1 MALMQGDKEILA
13 PAADDYT
20 RVESQPAELSFH
32 VNDVPDEP
40 GIKVVR
46 YNLTFPEGGNAEEKY
61 VCENNAGFYVQTT
74 GGWVIDAN
82 SQKFAVP
89 GASEYDSYST
99 RLKGSKTSDSKSMT
113 ITVPNDGKLY
123 IAARSANSSAADR
136 TMALMQGD
144 KEILAPTVIQDA
156 DKFTAGD
163 ASAFPYV
170 VVDVKA
176 GDIQVVLNNGINFY
190 GIVYDALEGGPAGV
204 DYVWD
209 FSAPEWVDAMTGS
222 GIAANTNDSNWNL
235 EVDGLKVVSG
245 GGSIK
250 WNVSGETYYW
260 QPGGKSDGT
269 TRYFEFTTDVAGKLT
284 VYASN
289 TGSSEDLTRMVTVQV
304 GDAEPESLPGG
315 YSSSDLGHPVDFD
328 ITAGTVKIYP
338 TGNGLRFYKIEF
350 HSL

>member
-1 MALMQGDKEILA
+1 M
-13 PAADDYT
+13 
-20 RVESQPAELSFH
+20 
-32 VNDVPDEP
+32 
-40 GIKVVR
+40 VR
-46 YNLTFPEGGNAEEKY
+46 YSLTFPEGGNAEEKY
-61 VCENNAGFYVQTT
+61 VCENNAGFYVQTV

-82 SQKFAVP
+82 SQNFAVP
-89 GASEYDSYST
+89 GASEYVSYAT

-123 IAARSANSSAADR
+123 IAARSANASAADR
-136 TMALMQGD
+136 TMTLMQGD

-235 EVDGLKVVSG
+235 EVNGLKMIAG

-250 WNVSGETYYW
+250 WNFSGETYFW
-260 QPGGKSDGT
+260 QPGGAGSDAK
-269 TRYFEFTTDVAGKLT
+269 RYFEFTTEMPGKLT

-289 TGSSEDLTRMVTVQV
+289 TGGTEDLTRMVTVKV
-304 GDAEPESLPGG
+304 GDGAEESLPGG
-315 YSSSDLGHPVDFD
+315 YSSSNGAVPVEFNV
-328 ITAGTVKIYP
+328 TAGTVKIYA

-350 HSL
+350 HSN